1 MSDYW
6 PILIVSLVV
15 GLFVYWVLSALFGR
29 NRVQPPWQKH
39 SADVAPVQAEI
50 SGPNSGSDG
59 PSEIERGFRNAFAIM
74 TDDRRES
81 IIEYYATKHGC
92 TRAEA
97 MRRAVEERRRD
108 EDRW

>member
-15 GLFVYWVLSALFGR
+15 GLFVYWVLNALFGR
-29 NRVQPPWQKH
+29 NRAQPPWQKS
-39 SADVAPVQAEI
+39 SADVAPVQADPAGI
-50 SGPNSGSDG
+50 SGPL
-59 PSEIERGFRNAFAIM
+59 EIERGFRNTFAIM

-81 IIEYYATKHGC
+81 IIQYYVEKHGC